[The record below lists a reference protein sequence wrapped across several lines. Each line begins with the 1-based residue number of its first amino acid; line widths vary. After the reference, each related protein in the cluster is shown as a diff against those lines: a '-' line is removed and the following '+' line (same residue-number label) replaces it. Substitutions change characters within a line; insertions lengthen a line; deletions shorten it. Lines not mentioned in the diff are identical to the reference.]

1 MKKLSIFLMLSLL
14 GGVAVAKDYC
24 YSYDVNSFKAYKSD
38 SKNADKTVKPIRS
51 VIIKLN
57 KPISKILSEDDA
69 FSIIT
74 KVANKTYSN
83 NWLMCYR
90 VDEDIHQCGGECDSA
105 QLVLDKYMNMRFEY
119 TNFEKEQ
126 SAEHEPEIDLEL
138 DAKDKTT
145 WLKPSKVSC
154 PTVQT
159 KKKNSHNLFVC
170 YSKKVIQNGKPKY
183 SNCQRVNS
191 KCESL
196 GLKHFGHYLNKK
208 DAQDA
213 LQRCETSKPKFVN

>member
-1 MKKLSIFLMLSLL
+1 MLSLL
-14 GGVAVAKDYC
+14 GGTALAKDYC
-24 YSYDVNSFKAYKSD
+24 YSYNTSSFKAYKGD
-38 SKNADKTVKPIRS
+38 SRRADKTVEPIKS
-51 VIIKLN
+51 VIIRLH
-57 KPISKILSEDDA
+57 KPISKITNQDDA

-74 KVANKTYSN
+74 KVADKTYSN

-90 VDEDIHQCGGECDSA
+90 ADEDIHQCGGECDSA

-126 SAEHEPEIDLEL
+126 SGEHEPEIDLEL

-145 WLKPSKVSC
+145 WLKPSKVTC
-154 PTVQT
+154 PVVQT
-159 KKKNSHNLFVC
+159 KNKNRHNLFVC
-170 YSKKVIQNGKPKY
+170 YSKKVMQNGKPVY
-183 SNCQRVNS
+183 SDCQRVNS
-191 KCESL
+191 VCESL

-213 LQRCETSKPKFVN
+213 LQRCKTSKPKFVN